1 MPVEQALTNALTN
14 APTINVK
21 GVAKSFATSGPVLT
35 PMDLMIPAG
44 QFVAILGPSG
54 CGKSTLLR
62 ILADLEKPD
71 AGQIEFSSTPTR
83 SFVFQEA
90 HLLPW
95 RTALENVVL
104 PLELTGSVDEANRVA
119 KGREMLARVGLGSA
133 EHKRAHELSG
143 GMKMRVSL
151 ARALITE
158 PQLLLLDEPLS
169 ALDDVT
175 RNQLQEDLRRLRRE
189 FAMTVVF
196 VTHSMSEA
204 VFLADR
210 QIVLSGR
217 PARVLADRTSALG
230 DDREGAIRYT
240 PEFGEE
246 LRHLQIAT
254 QLETKE
260 KARA

>member
-1 MPVEQALTNALTN
+1 
-14 APTINVK
+14 
-21 GVAKSFATSGPVLT
+21 
-35 PMDLMIPAG
+35 
-44 QFVAILGPSG
+44 
-54 CGKSTLLR
+54 
-62 ILADLEKPD
+62 
-71 AGQIEFSSTPTR
+71 
-83 SFVFQEA
+83 
-90 HLLPW
+90 
-95 RTALENVVL
+95 
-104 PLELTGSVDEANRVA
+104 
-119 KGREMLARVGLGSA
+119 
-133 EHKRAHELSG
+133 
-143 GMKMRVSL
+143 MKMRVSL

-230 DDREGAIRYT
+230 DDREGAIR
-240 PEFGEE
+240 
-246 LRHLQIAT
+246 
-254 QLETKE
+254 
-260 KARA
+260 